1 MRRVF
6 VDKGASAGGNIVISG
21 ADARHITKVLRKRA
35 GDSLLIC
42 DKDQNEYECEIIS
55 TGAEVTAA
63 VKTVAVSENE
73 PECRITL
80 YQGIAKGEKM
90 DWIIQ
95 KCTELGVCSFTPLKL
110 KNCTVRISDDDA
122 PKKTSRWQRIAAEAC
137 KQCGRG
143 RIPEVTAPMTLE
155 EAMSDAE
162 GTCMLVMSE
171 HELNRPLKEALG
183 ETGNN
188 DISLFIGPEGGFD
201 KSEISSL
208 TEAGAV
214 TATLGRRILRT
225 ETAAVAAAAIIL
237 YENGDM
243 G

>member
-6 VDKGASAGGNIVISG
+6 VDEGASVGGNIVISG
-21 ADARHITKVLRKRA
+21 ADAHHITKVLRKRA

-42 DKDQNEYECEIIS
+42 DKAYYEYECEIIKA
-55 TGAEVTAA
+55 GEEVTALVKA
-63 VKTVAVSENE
+63 VAMSENE
-73 PECRITL
+73 PKCRITL

-95 KCTELGVCSFTPLKL
+95 KCTELGVHTFVPLKL
-110 KNCTVRISDDDA
+110 KNCTVRITDNDA
-122 PKKTSRWQRIAAEAC
+122 PKKTARWQRIAGEAC
-137 KQCGRG
+137 KQCGRSH
-143 RIPEVTAPMTLE
+143 IPEVTAPMTLE
-155 EAMSDAE
+155 EAVQDAKS
-162 GTCMLVMSE
+162 TCVLVMSE
-171 HELNRPLKEALG
+171 HEMSRSIKDALG
-183 ETGNN
+183 EAGKN

-201 KSEISSL
+201 KSEISFL

-214 TATLGRRILRT
+214 TATLGKRILRT

-237 YENGDM
+237 YEHGDM